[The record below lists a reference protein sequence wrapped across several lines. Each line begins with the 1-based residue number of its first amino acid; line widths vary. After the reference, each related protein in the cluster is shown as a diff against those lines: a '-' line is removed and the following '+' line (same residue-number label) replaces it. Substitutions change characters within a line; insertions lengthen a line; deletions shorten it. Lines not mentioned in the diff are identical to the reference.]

1 METKDTS
8 SLCLDFEELDLKELQ
23 KKARLSKEGSMN
35 GFRALHLTFK
45 LLLGKD
51 ISAWSAD
58 GFEDVFIHLFGEK
71 VSTYKRTF
79 SQNMDILEKQLTKET
94 LHENDCKTALKELKT
109 IFTKVFKSELINPS
123 NFNSS
128 YYRKHFEIYIVF
140 EAHLFK
146 YTMISNMDFIEKYM
160 IETILHEQEIQKQ
173 LNEKKM
179 QPQEVQIITI
189 KELNANSVFIENS
202 NYGNER
208 ISSFK
213 RRLKGTRIEHGFKQ
227 AFLSLFGQKIETFTA
242 LDAGLVV
249 IESSG
254 TESRKQDTSI
264 RSGNDTNVDDA
275 DIIPVYDKEPMV
287 EVQPTAEYDLFVNEQ
302 QHVGQ
307 SEPIYDTYV
316 LENLIAISLLIHQ
329 I

>member
-8 SLCLDFEELDLKELQ
+8 SLCLDFKELDLKELQ
-23 KKARLSKEGSMN
+23 KKASLSKEGSMN

-45 LLLGKD
+45 LLSLKD

-58 GFEDVFIHLFGEK
+58 GFED
-71 VSTYKRTF
+71 
-79 SQNMDILEKQLTKET
+79 
-94 LHENDCKTALKELKT
+94 TALKELKT
-109 IFTKVFKSELINPS
+109 MFTKVFKSELINPS

-128 YYRKHFEIYIVF
+128 RYRKHFEIYIGF

-146 YTMISNMDFIEKYM
+146 YTMIGNMDFIKKYM

-179 QPQEVQIITI
+179 QPQEF
-189 KELNANSVFIENS
+189 KRPANNSVKESITKS
-202 NYGNER
+202 NQKICIAIKYKLQKKRRWNG
-208 ISSFK
+208 IFKITSFTPSGSFK
-213 RRLKGTRIEHGFKQ
+213 RRLKGTRIEHGFKH
-227 AFLSLFGQKIETFTA
+227 AFLSLFGQEIETFTA
-242 LDAGLVV
+242 LDDGLVV

-254 TESRKQDTSI
+254 TESRKQDTSS

-287 EVQPTAEYDLFVNEQ
+287 EALEVSRYAVLNAVDMAYWWNSLEYTPR
-302 QHVGQ
+302 
-307 SEPIYDTYV
+307 SS
-316 LENLIAISLLIHQ
+316 LISFTVISLTVDQAWIRRTFFAGYGVLSQ
-329 I
+329 N

>member
-1 METKDTS
+1 
-8 SLCLDFEELDLKELQ
+8 
-23 KKARLSKEGSMN
+23 
-35 GFRALHLTFK
+35 
-45 LLLGKD
+45 
-51 ISAWSAD
+51 
-58 GFEDVFIHLFGEK
+58 
-71 VSTYKRTF
+71 
-79 SQNMDILEKQLTKET
+79 MDILEKQLTKET

-109 IFTKVFKSELINPS
+109 MFTKVFKSELINPS

-128 YYRKHFEIYIVF
+128 RYRKHFEIYIGF

-146 YTMISNMDFIEKYM
+146 YTMIGNMDFIKKYM

-179 QPQEVQIITI
+179 QPQE
-189 KELNANSVFIENS
+189 SV
-202 NYGNER
+202 
-208 ISSFK
+208 
-213 RRLKGTRIEHGFKQ
+213 RLIWEK
-227 AFLSLFGQKIETFTA
+227 A
-242 LDAGLVV
+242 LDDGLVV

-254 TESRKQDTSI
+254 TESRKQDTSS

-287 EVQPTAEYDLFVNEQ
+287 EVQLTAEYDLFVNEQ
-302 QHVGQ
+302 QHAEQ